1 VLVRKFHVDVNGDQG
16 NLTQWW
22 MLRGSPPNLHLF
34 TEHEDP
40 VEDLTGNRPRTASVY
55 ARENQDTVYV
65 INVRFS
71 GVKANQKGNAT

>member
-1 VLVRKFHVDVNGDQG
+1 MSTETRATSHNGG
-16 NLTQWW
+16 CSG
-22 MLRGSPPNLHLF
+22 GSLPDLHLF

-40 VEDLTGNRPRTASVY
+40 VEDLTGNRRRTASVY

-65 INVRFS
+65 INVRFT